1 MSWTDIWQDI
11 DWQAGWAF
19 LDKGGSLMYLLLL
32 CSILVL
38 SITLE
43 RWVRIRRARTNTE
56 ALFGPVEEMITS
68 DDMAGAYAHLRFFR
82 GPLAAV
88 LRAVLESQFREKA
101 DLEEAAVMGSAK
113 KRGTFK
119 GRTVKFQVPC
129 PRQF

>member
-19 LDKGGSLMYLLLL
+19 LDKGGSLVYLLL
-32 CSILVL
+32 L

-88 LRAVLESQFREKA
+88 LRAVLESQSREKA
-101 DLEEAAVMGSAK
+101 DLEEAALMGSAK

-119 GRTVKFQVPC
+119 GRTVKF
-129 PRQF
+129 